1 MSSMDNVVAVY
12 PTSSAL
18 KLQGNWTDLTIQG
31 KSGSSSTIAV
41 GVAGAYGS
49 LSFTGNQI
57 AVYGL
62 LEAGQPVESTYSI
75 DGASPNTYVGPSNV
89 TETQSEVEFFISPML
104 SAGQHQLVFNVTN
117 ATADNLFV
125 LEFVLYQGTGS
136 TTSGVAGESAT
147 ATSLAT
153 DVGAASTPSAVGA
166 SSGSSTNVGAIV
178 GGVVGGVA
186 GLAIIGILGF
196 FWLRGR
202 NKRPYFYAEAGELL
216 RDEVKPTPFTQG
228 SGIEPDVSY
237 KRTPEM
243 SSYRG
248 PPPTQY
254 TAVNAQ
260 NQPAQASEA
269 GDSSAYSSAAGS
281 SRPTLTVIGGPA
293 VTSSPNQTR
302 SKAAEAG
309 LLSVAQ
315 PQHAMYHADSGMRF
329 DASGQPQASGSGGAH
344 EARTPTD
351 VPPSYSES

>member
-49 LSFTGNQI
+49 LSFTGSQI

-75 DGASPNTYVGPSNV
+75 DGASPNT
-89 TETQSEVEFFISPML
+89 
-104 SAGQHQLVFNVTN
+104 AGQHQLVFNVTN

-153 DVGAASTPSAVGA
+153 DVGAASTPSAAGA

-228 SGIEPDVSY
+228 SGIEPDVPY

-243 SSYRG
+243 SSCRG
-248 PPPTQY
+248 APPTQY